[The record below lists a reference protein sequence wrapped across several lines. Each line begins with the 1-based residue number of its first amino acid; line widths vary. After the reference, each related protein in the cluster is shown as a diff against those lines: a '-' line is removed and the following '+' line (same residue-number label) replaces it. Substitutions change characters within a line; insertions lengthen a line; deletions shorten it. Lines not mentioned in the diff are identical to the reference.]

1 MTSSPSLR
9 SRPVTRRNCLAQ
21 LLTAAGLPLA
31 ASQAGAAGSELTVLS
46 IVPMKDLLNEGF
58 EVFRRETGLPV
69 VVHYVSLRQLKAQLH
84 GDEHPDLLIADRES
98 VDALKKSGGL
108 SADTQDRIALGRI
121 GLGIAAPQGRALP
134 PMSTPEDLSKHLLA
148 AKALLHADPSE
159 SIWGRQAQALLDR
172 LGIAK
177 ELKPRLQVGSGSNPM
192 AAMNQGGID
201 LAIHS
206 TADLLANPGLQL
218 APALPASLQQ
228 WVPFDAHVVEDA
240 GNADSARRLA
250 KFLQQGAAVRAIWSK
265 KGFEMA
271 AP

>member
-1 MTSSPSLR
+1 MKPMLALPACSMSRR
-9 SRPVTRRNCLAQ
+9 SWLGGLVAM
-21 LLTAAGLPLA
+21 GSLPLL
-31 ASQAGAAGSELTVLS
+31 SPRVRAAGSELTVLS
-46 IVPMKDLLNEGF
+46 IAPMKDLLNEGF
-58 EVFRRETGLPV
+58 EVFKRETGLPV

-108 SADTQDRIALGRI
+108 SPDAQDRIALGRI

-134 PMSTPEDLSKHLLA
+134 AMGTPEDLSKHLLA

-159 SIWGRQAQALLDR
+159 SIWGRQAQTLLDK
-172 LGIAK
+172 LGIAQ
-177 ELKPRLQVGSGSNPM
+177 ELKPKLQVGSGSNPM

-206 TADLLANPGLQL
+206 RADLLANAGLQV
-218 APALPASLQQ
+218 AGPLPAALQL

>member
-1 MTSSPSLR
+1 MKTPPGPTPIS
-9 SRPVTRRNCLAQ
+9 RRNWLSGLLA
-21 LLTAAGLPLA
+21 LTGLPLA
-31 ASQAGAAGSELTVLS
+31 ANRAHAAGSELTVLS
-46 IVPMKDLLNEGF
+46 IAPMKDLLNEGF
-58 EVFRRETGLPV
+58 EVFKRETGLPV
-69 VVHYVSLRQLKAQLH
+69 VVHYVSLRQLKAQLR

-108 SADTQDRIALGRI
+108 SADAQDRIPLGRI

-134 PMSTPEDLSKHLLA
+134 PMATPEELAKNLLA

-159 SIWGRQAQALLDR
+159 SIWGRQAQALLDK

-177 ELKPRLQVGSGSNPM
+177 ELKARLQIGSGNNPM
-192 AAMNQGGID
+192 AAMSQGGID

-206 TADLLANPGLQL
+206 SADLLAQPGLQL
-218 APALPASLQQ
+218 APALPAGLQL

-265 KGFEMA
+265 KGFEMT